1 MIAVLAVIWVA
12 FHYATSPGCPPFWDT
27 IWHAHSVWSILGAFG
42 EQFGYFFTFQW
53 IPEGI
58 FLQPRNLSNLMTQ
71 MSVTAIIAVG
81 MLMVIVSGNID
92 LSVGSVLGLAGGI
105 AAYSLT
111 VMEFGLPVAIIAAI
125 VIGIAIGLFQGAL
138 TAYLNIPAFIVT
150 LGGLLAWRGAVK
162 WLLGGNTIPIS
173 NETFRAIGNANLPEI
188 AGWVLAAVGVA
199 AVLFMAYRKAVSVKK
214 YGLGE
219 PNYPKELLRAVI
231 PTAAVIVFIFVMN
244 AERGSSLV
252 QENGVPVPV
261 VILVAVALVGAFLM
275 NSTVFGRYL
284 YAIGGNPEAARL
296 SGINNKKNILKV
308 YALLGALTG
317 IAALIFTAR
326 VNSAAPDAGVLK
338 ELDAIAACVIGGASL
353 MGGRGTIFGACLG
366 ALIMASLDNGM
377 SLLNVRDFMQDIIK
391 GSILVAAVGLDMMGR
406 RQG

>member
-1 MIAVLAVIWVA
+1 MATEETVNRRITTATLRAYIMLAVLGLIWA
-12 FHYATSPGCPPFWDT
+12 YFHWATDYVFMT
-27 IWHAHSVWSILGAFG
+27 
-42 EQFGYFFTFQW
+42 
-53 IPEGI
+53 
-58 FLQPRNLSNLMTQ
+58 PRNLSNLMTQ
-71 MSVTAIIAVG
+71 MSVTGIIAVG

-92 LSVGSVLGLAGGI
+92 LSVGSVLGFAGGI
-105 AAYSLT
+105 AAFGMT
-111 VMEFGLPVAIIAAI
+111 TMELGLPVAVLAAI
-125 VIGIAIGLFQGAL
+125 LVGAAIGAFHGVL

-173 NETFRAIGNANLPEI
+173 DDTFKAIGNANLPVLY
-188 AGWVLAAVGVA
+188 GWILAFLAVA
-199 AVLFMAYRKAVSVKK
+199 FVLFMAYRRARSVKD

-219 PNYPKELLRAVI
+219 ANYTGELLKSVI
-231 PTAAVIVFIFVMN
+231 PIGGVIAFIGVMN
-244 AERGSSLV
+244 AY
-252 QENGVPVPV
+252 QGVPVPV
-261 VILVAVALVGAFLM
+261 LILVVVALVGAFLT

-284 YAIGGNPEAARL
+284 YAIGGNADAARL
-296 SGINNKKNILKV
+296 SGIDNKRNILKV
-308 YALLGALTG
+308 FALLGALSG
-317 IAALIFTAR
+317 VAALIFTAR
-326 VNSAAPDAGVLK
+326 VGSAAPDAGVLK

-353 MGGRGTIFGACLG
+353 VGGRGTIFGACLG

>member
-1 MIAVLAVIWVA
+1 MSEEAKTKITATALRAYIMIAVLGLIWLY
-12 FHYATSPGCPPFWDT
+12 FHWATDYVFMT
-27 IWHAHSVWSILGAFG
+27 
-42 EQFGYFFTFQW
+42 
-53 IPEGI
+53 
-58 FLQPRNLSNLMTQ
+58 PRNLSNLMTQ
-71 MSVTAIIAVG
+71 MSVTGIIAIG

-92 LSVGSVLGLAGGI
+92 LSVGSVLGFAGGI
-105 AAYSLT
+105 AAYGMT
-111 VMEFGLPVAIIAAI
+111 VLEFGLPAAVVAAVFVGM
-125 VIGIAIGLFQGAL
+125 VIGIFHGTL

-173 NETFRAIGNANLPEI
+173 DETFKAIGNANLPVI
-188 AGWVLAAVGVA
+188 FGWGLAVVA
-199 AVLFMAYRKAVSVKK
+199 TAFVLFLAYRKARAVKD

-219 PNYPKELLRAVI
+219 ANYLSELLKAII
-231 PTAAVIVFIFVMN
+231 PIGGIVAFIGVMN
-244 AERGSSLV
+244 AY
-252 QENGVPVPV
+252 QGVPVPV
-261 VILVAVALVGAFLM
+261 LILLAVALIGGFLT

-284 YAIGGNPEAARL
+284 YAIGGNADAARL
-296 SGINNKKNILKV
+296 SGINNKRNILKV

-317 IAALIFTAR
+317 VAALIFTAR
-326 VNSAAPDAGVLK
+326 VGSAAPDAGVLK

-353 MGGRGTIFGACLG
+353 MGGRGTVFGACLG

-406 RQG
+406 RQS